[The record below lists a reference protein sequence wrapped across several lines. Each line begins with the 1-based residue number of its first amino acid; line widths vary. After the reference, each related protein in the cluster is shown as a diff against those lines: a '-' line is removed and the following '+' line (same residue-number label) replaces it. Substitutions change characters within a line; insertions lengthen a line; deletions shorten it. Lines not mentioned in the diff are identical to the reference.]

1 MLFFDRFKN
10 RPFFQKQLGGLL
22 FQNRPKC
29 SKIEKILEQVRSI
42 ARVREKPVFLLF
54 LFQFVPKSKKFWNRL
69 PPYSDKRIEVSK
81 VRLFKNSGGGT
92 IFYFIFY
99 SWCHFYSFIFEYF
112 WHQTRFYICELQYPP
127 KFWNIGFL
135 KAQEW
140 LNHGLNRCSKKK
152 SILEQEIFWK
162 RRNGSTMG

>member
-29 SKIEKILEQVRSI
+29 SKIEKILEQARSI

-81 VRLFKNSGGGT
+81 VRLFQNSGGVRFSILFFIVGATFIHLFLNIFGT
-92 IFYFIFY
+92 KHVFIFA
-99 SWCHFYSFIFEYF
+99 SCN
-112 WHQTRFYICELQYPP
+112 TPP
-127 KFWNIGFL
+127 NFGTLVF
-135 KAQEW
+135 
-140 LNHGLNRCSKKK
+140 
-152 SILEQEIFWK
+152 
-162 RRNGSTMG
+162 